1 MNNVNVKTCGRNQME
16 EFKDIGYKNSYST
29 WMLLIG
35 CLISLTILI
44 FTLVLKPNNFII
56 YFVIF
61 LLLFVI
67 FLFSFI
73 IEKIRPEVVVLLSTD
88 SVKILKGFTWK
99 TISLIDI
106 EYIDYKLD
114 VFKQTQSLLFGIG
127 DLIIENKTK
136 KYVVGNIA
144 HVRDCYEK
152 ITEALKTIE

>member
-1 MNNVNVKTCGRNQME
+1 ME

-35 CLISLTILI
+35 CLISLTISI

-73 IEKIRPEVVVLLSTD
+73 IEK
-88 SVKILKGFTWK
+88 
-99 TISLIDI
+99 
-106 EYIDYKLD
+106 
-114 VFKQTQSLLFGIG
+114 
-127 DLIIENKTK
+127 
-136 KYVVGNIA
+136 
-144 HVRDCYEK
+144 
-152 ITEALKTIE
+152 